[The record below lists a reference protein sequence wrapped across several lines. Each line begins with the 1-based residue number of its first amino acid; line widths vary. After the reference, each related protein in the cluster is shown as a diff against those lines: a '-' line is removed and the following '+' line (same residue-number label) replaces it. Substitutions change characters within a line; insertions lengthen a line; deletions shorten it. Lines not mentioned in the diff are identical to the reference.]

1 MNSRESPRVLVS
13 GGTGYIGENVLE
25 MLHQQRFWLQVVR
38 PNCLR
43 DPAHCNYLDL
53 EVKTIQKAFPE
64 MQGRIPSKLATEIVP
79 ACFSTSAKLNK
90 PSPIFSLR

>member
-1 MNSRESPRVLVS
+1 
-13 GGTGYIGENVLE
+13 

-64 MQGRIPSKLATEIVP
+64 MQGRILSKLANGDC
-79 ACFSTSAKLNK
+79 ACLFQYERKVEQAVTYFQS
-90 PSPIFSLR
+90 